1 MGDIILNFIHAKT
14 ICMEKYF
21 YKIVDNIDFVWK
33 INTHVQDPYKKGEM
47 DFGLYVGN
55 QRVFNPYL
63 FESLADFQD
72 SAFLS
77 DYQEIEADVV
87 NERNCYFDRRIGLL
101 HTDEYWTNLHAH
113 RNVPCLGKIT
123 PIVFSST
130 AEQTNVLSNSER
142 EQYLKL
148 MACGPEVGQAIY
160 HTAHDYF
167 RSLWEFDPHFSETNL
182 DTLELFLPT
191 LELQAIYL
199 KSDQQNEKQSAAA
212 ERAGK
217 EVDTA
222 CVVFRP
228 SWDPE
233 HGLAILINL
242 DSKEVTLYED

>member
-1 MGDIILNFIHAKT
+1 
-14 ICMEKYF
+14 MEKYF
-21 YKIVDNIDFVWK
+21 YKLVDNIDFVWK
-33 INTHVQDPYKKGEM
+33 INTHVLDPYKKGEM
-47 DFGLYVGN
+47 DFGHYVSN

-72 SAFLS
+72 SAFFS
-77 DYQEIEADVV
+77 DYKEIEADMV
-87 NERNCYFDRRIGLL
+87 NEETCYYDRSIGLL
-101 HTDEYWTNLHAH
+101 HTDDYWTNLHAH

-130 AEQTNVLSNSER
+130 AEQSNVISNNDRER
-142 EQYLKL
+142 YLKL

-160 HTAHDYF
+160 L
-167 RSLWEFDPHFSETNL
+167 RNESEKQK
-182 DTLELFLPT
+182 ESGK
-191 LELQAIYL
+191 ESE
-199 KSDQQNEKQSAAA
+199 KQNES
-212 ERAGK
+212 G
-217 EVDTA
+217 DTA